1 MSDPD
6 EGMDWERAFDRSFG
20 ATAKV
25 VSRLKDERTANQS
38 PAERSRRGPP
48 KKQRNFRCTRQTDAL
63 LDALT
68 EQLGMHIGDV
78 IELAIRQLAEAK
90 GIRR

>member
-1 MSDPD
+1 MSDTE

-20 ATAKV
+20 AAAKV
-25 VSRLKDERTANQS
+25 ATRLRDERTANQT

-48 KKQRNFRCTRQTDAL
+48 KKQRNFRATRQTDEMIEAL
-63 LDALT
+63 VGR
-68 EQLGMHIGDV
+68 LGLNIGDV

-90 GIRR
+90 GIRP